1 MKISQLETLS
11 GNVPANSFAV
21 IAVQQADGSFLN
33 YKLDMSNISVS
44 GGGGGSGGSGG
55 AYVTRAEVQQMIDN
69 AITGSLQQIYDNLNN
84 VIGDV

>member
-44 GGGGGSGGSGG
+44 GGGGSGGSGG